1 MSPADALN
9 TIPGKREHVILIVDD
24 EIGIREFLAAY
35 LQSKDFKILTAGSG
49 EEALNIWAESRE
61 EIELL
66 VTDIVMPGM
75 NGKALAEKLSEQKPS
90 LKVVFMSGYLPEE
103 IAEETL
109 DGVFFK
115 KPFHPHE
122 LLEKLRAV
130 LRHC

>member
-9 TIPGKREHVILIVDD
+9 TTPGKREHVILIVDD

-35 LQSKDFKILTAGSG
+35 LQSKDFKILTAGSA
-49 EEALNIWAESRE
+49 EEALDIWAESHDQ
-61 EIELL
+61 IELL

-75 NGKALAEKLSEQKPS
+75 NGKALAERLSEQKPS
-90 LKVVFMSGYLPEE
+90 LKIVFMSGYLPEE

-109 DGVFFK
+109 EGVFFK

-122 LLEKLRAV
+122 FLEKVREV
-130 LRHC
+130 LRRC